1 MRFPSIIDKYIIR
14 KFIGT
19 FLFASS
25 ALLVI
30 CIIFDLSERID
41 DFLSRGAPA
50 QAIIFDYYV
59 NFVPY
64 FFNMIGYLFIF
75 IAVIF
80 FTSRLASRS
89 EIIAILNG
97 GVNFWRFL
105 VPYIATALLLGITL
119 SLLANFVIPHTNAKK
134 REFEKVYYRKP
145 YQNRNVNI
153 HMQVSPGTFVY
164 VESFNVSNKTGN
176 KFTLEKFENDQEVY
190 KITSPRIEWRDST
203 EQWYLFEYLV
213 RTFDGEKETFVKGNH
228 LDTIFEF
235 KADEFAIDTEDKT
248 TMDYWE
254 LNRFINKEVLKG
266 ASNAAPYLIEKYQ
279 RMMYPLVSVIL
290 TLIGVSL
297 SSRKIRGGAGMNIAI
312 GITLSFLYIMLIQFS
327 SVFSMVGNL
336 PPFWSVMIPNIF
348 YALIA
353 VFLMGK
359 AQK

>member
-1 MRFPSIIDKYIIR
+1 
-14 KFIGT
+14 
-19 FLFASS
+19 ASS

-105 VPYIATALLLGITL
+105 VPYIATALLLGVML

-176 KFTLEKFENDQEVY
+176 KFALEKFENDQEVY

-203 EQWYLFEYLV
+203 EQWYLFEYVV
-213 RTFDGEKETFVKGNH
+213 RTFDGEKETFTKGNH
-228 LDTIFEF
+228 LDTVFGF
-235 KADEFAIDTEDKT
+235 KADEFAIDIEDKT
-248 TMDYWE
+248 TMDYFE
-254 LNRFINKEVLKG
+254 LNRFINKELLKG

-297 SSRKIRGGAGMNIAI
+297 SSRKKRGAAGMNIAI

-336 PPFWSVMIPNIF
+336 PPFWSVMLPNVF

-353 VFLMGK
+353 AFLVMR